1 MIAEEASKFE
11 NEEKISIRDNE
22 DESFKFD
29 KDFVDQCVDQ
39 VLCIS
44 DLLRWNV
51 EIELDITIHYH

>member
-1 MIAEEASKFE
+1 MITEEASKLE

-22 DESFKFD
+22 NESFKFD

-44 DLLRWNV
+44 DLLR
-51 EIELDITIHYH
+51 